1 MGFKLGQAKRKMITP
16 NNHVPVYKRNLDKG
30 ILGEAYKDGSIA
42 VDTSVKEG
50 SQQYKDVVA
59 HEMDHA
65 KRMKT
70 GELDYGTDFVRW
82 RGKTYPRKD
91 GKIKYKG
98 SWMIEGHR
106 DFPWEKIADKA
117 MDKPRP
123 PNKSALAYHDD
134 ISKERN
140 PDGWAKSHRADGTAR
155 SGKEIALI
163 NDALALGDI
172 TLPQAI
178 AAAEYRIEAIKKEE
192 KEQKKD

>member
-1 MGFKLGQAKRKMITP
+1 
-16 NNHVPVYKRNLDKG
+16 
-30 ILGEAYKDGSIA
+30 
-42 VDTSVKEG
+42 
-50 SQQYKDVVA
+50 
-59 HEMDHA
+59 MDN
-65 KRMKT
+65 
-70 GELDYGTDFVRW
+70 
-82 RGKTYPRKD
+82 
-91 GKIKYKG
+91 
-98 SWMIEGHR
+98 
-106 DFPWEKIADKA
+106 
-117 MDKPRP
+117 PRP
-123 PNKSALAYHDD
+123 PKKSALAYHDD

>member
-1 MGFKLGQAKRKMITP
+1 MAFKLGSESRKYRTP
-16 NNHVPVYKRNLDKG
+16 QETPILRKKLDKG

-42 VDTSVKEG
+42 VDASVKEG
-50 SQQYKDVVA
+50 SQKYKDVVA

-123 PNKSALAYHDD
+123 SKKSALAYHDD